1 MQSCLCSK
9 PLLNAGCCSSGAR
22 QLGAWISI
30 FERHCYFKMSGND
43 HPVSYPSRMESST
56 TQLLKFQN
64 SCHWIVQ
71 YTNLK
76 MYAWHPFHL
85 TLSNT
90 AKYMTNSVYKN
101 VCSILPCNFYMKC
114 FNPINYF
121 VNFGMDTQTRK
132 FIQCHLTGA
141 FTKLWKAPVS
151 FAMPAYL
158 SICMNEFC
166 YHWKDFCE
174 IILQTFSK
182 NCQENSSLVK
192 IRQIYQHFTWRSKYI
207 L

>member
-1 MQSCLCSK
+1 MTMFKTTAECRMLFFWGKTTGCLDLNIWKALLLQNVRKWSSSVIPKQNGILNHTTVKISKLMPLNCS
-9 PLLNAGCCSSGAR
+9 
-22 QLGAWISI
+22 I
-30 FERHCYFKMSGND
+30 
-43 HPVSYPSRMESST
+43 
-56 TQLLKFQN
+56 
-64 SCHWIVQ
+64 
-71 YTNLK
+71 TNLK